1 MCFLCLLLIPYFLNT
16 DFQRSQ
22 TNKEFKFVFPSV
34 VKISSIYKD
43 RKYWCLPLVISS
55 TSIFRSR
62 LKISML
68 PAIVCSFCKVEI
80 IQVLKLYILCLLCNW
95 LTLQPIF
102 SINPNKNFS
111 YVSNHWKFKK
121 LLSFSHFER
130 FGFKYCTLV
139 DYSCSVVCVNSV
151 KVTIQNLTLYN
162 ICTHIDSRQENKTV
176 ANFSKDSLHSV
187 MPWIHCSHTSA
198 WNMWWNTQIVM
209 NMITLLKQCLL

>member
-1 MCFLCLLLIPYFLNT
+1 MIRWILT
-16 DFQRSQ
+16 ERWQRHWFVFFMLTAYTLFPKHRFSKKS
-22 TNKEFKFVFPSV
+22 NKEFKFVFPSV

-102 SINPNKNFS
+102 SINPNKNFF
-111 YVSNHWKFKK
+111 YVSNQSLKNCCP
-121 LLSFSHFER
+121 SHILK
-130 FGFKYCTLV
+130 GLA
-139 DYSCSVVCVNSV
+139 
-151 KVTIQNLTLYN
+151 LN
-162 ICTHIDSRQENKTV
+162 IVH
-176 ANFSKDSLHSV
+176 
-187 MPWIHCSHTSA
+187 
-198 WNMWWNTQIVM
+198 
-209 NMITLLKQCLL
+209 

>member
-1 MCFLCLLLIPYFLNT
+1 MYSKCCRLLLEKDDQVNT
-16 DFQRSQ
+16 DREMTKTLICVFQRSQ

-102 SINPNKNFS
+102 SINPNKNFF
-111 YVSNHWKFKK
+111 YVSNQSLKNCCP
-121 LLSFSHFER
+121 SHILK
-130 FGFKYCTLV
+130 GLA
-139 DYSCSVVCVNSV
+139 
-151 KVTIQNLTLYN
+151 LN
-162 ICTHIDSRQENKTV
+162 IVH
-176 ANFSKDSLHSV
+176 
-187 MPWIHCSHTSA
+187 
-198 WNMWWNTQIVM
+198 
-209 NMITLLKQCLL
+209 